1 MLGVI
6 VCALKVSQGRRIE
19 ISSGGELSFTSGE
32 EHPGEDGISV
42 ANLDGDLV
50 RGEVAEKPIQHSN
63 LDDGAIYGESC
74 AF

>member
-6 VCALKVSQGRRIE
+6 VYALKVSQGRRIE
-19 ISSGGELSFTSGE
+19 ISSGGELSFTSGKE
-32 EHPGEDGISV
+32 YPSEDGISV

-50 RGEVAEKPIQHSN
+50 RRGVSEKPIRHSN
-63 LDDGAIYGESC
+63 LDDCAIYGNIC

>member
-42 ANLDGDLV
+42 AILDGDLV
-50 RGEVAEKPIQHSN
+50 RRGVSGKPITHSN
-63 LDDGAIYGESC
+63 LDDCAIYGESC